1 MKFRFSSAQLAWGLV
16 AMALAPV
23 AQAAALSLDGTTW
36 AATGA
41 TGLIAGGSTVT
52 TSPAGNARFGYV
64 STAGGVSGVSP
75 LLLKTDGKGNEA
87 ANNGSTVLSSV
98 FSAQANDTLSLTF
111 NYISTDGRGY
121 EDYAWA
127 RLVTAGT
134 NTTAAWLFTAR
145 SANSARGNVV
155 PGDVLKRQ
163 QDNSLPDELDAVLN
177 NGASIGFNVSS
188 TVWDPLGVS
197 SGFCWDTANTCGP
210 SGWIHSD
217 YTFTGA
223 GNFVLEFGVVNWGD
237 EVFDSALAFDFSG
250 LGQARFPDAATTPAS
265 TVPEPASSALALLGL
280 GLMGGLARRKR
291 ELTPVSSRCGPC

>member
-1 MKFRFSSAQLAWGLV
+1 MKLRATSVQLAWGFA
-16 AMALAPV
+16 AMVLAPL
-23 AQAAALSLDGTTW
+23 AEAAVLSLDGTTW
-36 AATGA
+36 AGTGA
-41 TGLIAGGSTVT
+41 TGLIAGDSTVT
-52 TSPAGNARFGYV
+52 TSPTGNARFGYV
-64 STAGGVSGVSP
+64 STAGGVAGVSP

-87 ANNGSTVLSSV
+87 ANNGSTVVSSV
-98 FSAQANDTLSLTF
+98 FSARANDTLSLRF

-145 SANSARGNVV
+145 STTSARGNVV

-163 QDNSLPDELDAVLN
+163 QDGSLPDELDAVLN

-188 TVWDPLGVS
+188 TVWDPLGAS

-217 YTFTGA
+217 YTFSAA
-223 GNFVLEFGVVNWGD
+223 GNFVLELGVVNWGD
-237 EVFDSALAFDFSG
+237 EVFDSALAFDSAG
-250 LGQARFPDAATTPAS
+250 LAQARFPDAATSPS
-265 TVPEPASSALALLGL
+265 TMVPEPASSALALLGL
-280 GLMGGLARRKR
+280 GLMGGLARRR
-291 ELTPVSSRCGPC
+291 RG

>member
-1 MKFRFSSAQLAWGLV
+1 MKLRSSSVQLAWGLA
-16 AMALAPV
+16 AMVLAPV
-23 AQAAALSLDGTTW
+23 AQAAVLSLDGTTW

-41 TGLIAGGSTVT
+41 TGLIAGDSTVT
-52 TSPAGNARFGYV
+52 TSPTGNARFGYV

-87 ANNGSTVLSSV
+87 ANNGSTVVSSV
-98 FSAQANDTLSLTF
+98 FSAQANDTLSLNF

-145 SANSARGNVV
+145 STNSARGNVV

-163 QDNSLPDELDAVLN
+163 QDNSLPDELNAVLN
-177 NGASIGFNVSS
+177 DGASIGFNVSS
-188 TVWDPLGVS
+188 TVWDPLGAS
-197 SGFCWDTANTCGP
+197 SGFCWDAANTCGP

-237 EVFDSALAFDFSG
+237 EVFDSALAFDFFG
-250 LGQARFPDAATTPAS
+250 LDQARFPDAATPPSS
-265 TVPEPASSALALLGL
+265 TVPAPASSALALLGL
-280 GLMGGLARRKR
+280 GLMGGLRRKR
-291 ELTPVSSRCGPC
+291 G

>member
-1 MKFRFSSAQLAWGLV
+1 MKFRSSSAQLAWGLV

-23 AQAAALSLDGTTW
+23 AHAAALSLDGTTW

-41 TGLIAGGSTVT
+41 TGLIAGDSTVT

-98 FSAQANDTLSLTF
+98 FSAQANDTLSLNF

-145 SANSARGNVV
+145 STNSARGNVV

-163 QDNSLPDELDAVLN
+163 QDNSLPDKLDAVLN
-177 NGASIGFNVSS
+177 DGASIGFNVAS

-197 SGFCWDTANTCGP
+197 SGFCWDAANTCGP

-217 YTFTGA
+217 YTFVAA

-250 LGQARFPDAATTPAS
+250 LGRARFPDAATPPAG

-280 GLMGGLARRKR
+280 GLLGGLARRKR
-291 ELTPVSSRCGPC
+291 G